1 MSWRKLKYT
10 SQFYLEEA
18 RVGKFLMKSAL
29 DGKMQAALL
38 ESEQDIREIQKINSE
53 KRCLG

>member
-1 MSWRKLKYT
+1 
-10 SQFYLEEA
+10 
-18 RVGKFLMKSAL
+18 MKSVL

-53 KRCLG
+53 KRCLE